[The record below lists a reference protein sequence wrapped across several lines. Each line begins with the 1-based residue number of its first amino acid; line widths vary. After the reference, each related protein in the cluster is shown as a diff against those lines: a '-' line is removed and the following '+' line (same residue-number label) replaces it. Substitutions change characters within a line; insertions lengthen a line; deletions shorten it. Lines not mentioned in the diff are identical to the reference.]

1 MKMHRHVLGA
11 LCAYLS
17 LRGRLGIDEVTRSTQ
32 AIGVLSISLDYMT
45 RSHCDLSYK
54 RRKRFQGGLN
64 TTCEI

>member
-1 MKMHRHVLGA
+1 MKMHRHALGVV
-11 LCAYLS
+11 CVYLS

-32 AIGVLSISLDYMT
+32 AIGVLSVSLDCMT